1 MKAFNATQLGNITI
15 ASISTVAFPRP
26 IIQRSKSKRE
36 LMSNISNI
44 ADHARIKICQSYA
57 GDMVEVILVH
67 GWQEAVWS
75 PRALVN
81 GERDEI
87 SGE

>member
-1 MKAFNATQLGNITI
+1 
-15 ASISTVAFPRP
+15 
-26 IIQRSKSKRE
+26 
-36 LMSNISNI
+36 MSNISNI